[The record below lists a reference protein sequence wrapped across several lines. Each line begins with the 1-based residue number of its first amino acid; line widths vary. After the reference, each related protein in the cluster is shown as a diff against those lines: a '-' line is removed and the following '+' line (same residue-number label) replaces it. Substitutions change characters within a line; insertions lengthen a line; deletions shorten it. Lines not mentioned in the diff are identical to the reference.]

1 MPQTGSDSF
10 FIGRIWLREE
20 EPFVFGFMK
29 QETGSKVL
37 FFHPDGRTI
46 QSLQNLFFHTEEW
59 VISGVD
65 FCFMTWLLPFSLLRI
80 PGERRNASPENQL

>member
-10 FIGRIWLREE
+10 FIGCIWLREE

-29 QETGSKVL
+29 QETGSMVL

-46 QSLQNLFFHTEEW
+46 QSLQNLFFHTAE
-59 VISGVD
+59 
-65 FCFMTWLLPFSLLRI
+65 
-80 PGERRNASPENQL
+80 